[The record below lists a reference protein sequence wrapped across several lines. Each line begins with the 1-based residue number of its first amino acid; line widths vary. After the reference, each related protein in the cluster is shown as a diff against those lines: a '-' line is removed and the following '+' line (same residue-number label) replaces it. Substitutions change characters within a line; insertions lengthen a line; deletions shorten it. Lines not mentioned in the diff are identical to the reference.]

1 MVRWLHL
8 SRELCIAIALTVLFA
23 GLIGLRAA
31 QTGLIP
37 RHFIPL
43 FVAAHASG
51 PFAAFIMFP
60 ARAIASPVAYLMVAI
75 VLFPIVYF
83 EYRPHRALRPIAF
96 VAYVVWFILG
106 FGIAYA
112 VTT

>member
-1 MVRWLHL
+1 MVRWLYL
-8 SRELCIAIALTVLFA
+8 SRQLWIAIALTVLFA
-23 GLIGLRAA
+23 GLVALRAA

-43 FVAAHASG
+43 FVAAHATG

-60 ARAIASPVAYLMVAI
+60 TRAIASPVAYLISAG

-83 EYRPHRALRPIAF
+83 EYRPRRWLRPIAL
-96 VAYVVWFILG
+96 VAYVAWFILG
-106 FGIAYA
+106 SFFAYA
-112 VTT
+112 QAT